1 MNRCISNNSC
11 IWCPCCRCRPPIIIR
26 CPTGPTGPTGS
37 TGATGP
43 TGPTGNT
50 GAIGPTGLTGNTG
63 ATGPTGP
70 TGSTGATGPTGLT
83 GNTGAT
89 GPTGEGCAS
98 LGEQI
103 LNGGMEDFIGDLPV
117 SWNSTTPI
125 SIESVDQ
132 AGRVHSGNLS
142 VNMQDGSDLY
152 QDVDI
157 KVGCYYILSFFA
169 HGEGQQIGLRA
180 TITFLDDQNNQ
191 LLTNQLIVREQD
203 LINSNRSFGYFR
215 LVSGAAPSGA
225 VKARVA
231 FYVVAGGGQS
241 MDLDDVSFMVA

>member
-1 MNRCISNNSC
+1 M
-11 IWCPCCRCRPPIIIR
+11 
-26 CPTGPTGPTGS
+26 
-37 TGATGP
+37 ATGP
-43 TGPTGNT
+43 TGN
-50 GAIGPTGLTGNTG
+50 
-63 ATGPTGP
+63 
-70 TGSTGATGPTGLT
+70 TGATGPTGLT

-89 GPTGEGCAS
+89 GPTGPRGEGCAS

-103 LNGGMEDFIGDLPV
+103 LNGGMEDFIDDLPV
-117 SWNSTTPI
+117 SWNSTTPV

-180 TITFLDDQNNQ
+180 TITFLDDQNNR

>member
-1 MNRCISNNSC
+1 
-11 IWCPCCRCRPPIIIR
+11 
-26 CPTGPTGPTGS
+26 
-37 TGATGP
+37 
-43 TGPTGNT
+43 
-50 GAIGPTGLTGNTG
+50 
-63 ATGPTGP
+63 
-70 TGSTGATGPTGLT
+70 
-83 GNTGAT
+83 
-89 GPTGEGCAS
+89 
-98 LGEQI
+98 
-103 LNGGMEDFIGDLPV
+103 MEDFIDDLPV
-117 SWNSTTPI
+117 SWNSTTPV

-157 KVGCYYILSFFA
+157 KVGCYYVLSFFA

-231 FYVVAGGGQS
+231 FYVVAGGGNHHS
-241 MDLDDVSFMVA
+241 RICMFYSLMWGILGIILVNYIDPFINNILIHLNYDLLNIIALIYVLTIIYQFYNHDYKNH